1 MSGEEQG
8 LTSAEAFD
16 ALVRQHQASV
26 FRLARL
32 LTQDPADAEDVLQQT
47 FFRAWRA
54 REQYRG
60 EASARTW
67 LLTITRNTAL
77 SLRSRRGYDPLAAA
91 TDADPDTITD
101 LGVRAGWGAVS
112 PEDLAIR
119 AEQRH
124 DLRTAFAR
132 LDSSAREILTLR
144 DFEGLSG
151 EDTAA
156 LLGLSLPAMKSRLH
170 RARLA
175 LAAQLQKESP
185 HATR

>member
-8 LTSAEAFD
+8 LSTAEAFD
-16 ALVRQHQASV
+16 TLVREHQASV
-26 FRLARL
+26 YRLARL
-32 LTQDPADAEDVLQQT
+32 LTHDPADAEDILQQT
-47 FFRAWRA
+47 FLRAWRA
-54 REQYRG
+54 RDQFRG
-60 EASARTW
+60 DASARTW
-67 LLTITRNTAL
+67 LLTITRNAAL
-77 SLRSRRGYDPLAAA
+77 SMRARRGHDPLAAA
-91 TDADPDTITD
+91 AEADPDTIAD

-112 PEDLAIR
+112 PEELAIR
-119 AEQRH
+119 AQRRH
-124 DLRTAFAR
+124 DLRAAFSR
-132 LDSSAREILTLR
+132 LDDAAREILTLR